1 MKIKAKRL
9 ELERHGVRTIL
20 FRIKLGAPIII
31 KTQSAGCN
39 TDDTAKKRCGARIQT
54 SQSSFTSSARRSRKT

>member
-1 MKIKAKRL
+1 MKTKRL

-20 FRIKLGAPIII
+20 FRIKLAALIII
-31 KTQSAGCN
+31 RKMTQSAGCN